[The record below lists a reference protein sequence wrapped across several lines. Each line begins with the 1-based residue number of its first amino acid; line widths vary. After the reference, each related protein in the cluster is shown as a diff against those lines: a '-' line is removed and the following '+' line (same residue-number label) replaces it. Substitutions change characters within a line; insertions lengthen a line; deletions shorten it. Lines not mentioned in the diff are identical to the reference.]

1 MESTKCDRN
10 AAINALRNS
19 ERTLAGK
26 VRKDFIELTNEDLDL
41 IERYILDIPVI
52 GEYGD
57 NDTPLDNFDSQC
69 HDCKDGIKKT
79 SGGLGESKIMFL
91 INTAEHIGR
100 PADMLMLIGE
110 YFKEVVRLTGLISN
124 NIKSKKNGKKV

>member
-1 MESTKCDRN
+1 VGLKAGFVDKVMESTKCDRN

-57 NDTPLDNFDSQC
+57 NDTPLDNFDS
-69 HDCKDGIKKT
+69 
-79 SGGLGESKIMFL
+79 
-91 INTAEHIGR
+91 
-100 PADMLMLIGE
+100 
-110 YFKEVVRLTGLISN
+110 
-124 NIKSKKNGKKV
+124 